1 MRRFWFLVF
10 LALCML
16 AGCTGAGTDQPQTT
30 SFFAMDTVMD
40 FTIYGD
46 ESLLAGAEALISDLE
61 DAVSVTDEN
70 SEVYA
75 INQIGKGA
83 LTGSAGELMQSA
95 LAMCRRTG
103 GALDISIYPVV
114 RAWGFTTGS
123 YQVPGEDT
131 IGELLDHVD
140 YTKIQYND
148 ETGVVSVP
156 DDMKI
161 DLGSVAKG
169 FAGSQT
175 AQYLRENGV
184 DSALLNLGGNVQTV
198 GCKPDGTP
206 WKIAVK
212 DPNGG
217 TPMIVLSIQD
227 QVVVT
232 SGGYERYFEQD
243 GNAYWHIMDPATG
256 RPAESGLL
264 SVTVVGDDGLVCD
277 GLSTALFVMGL
288 EKAAALWQKSDDF
301 EAVFVTTE
309 GDIYITAGLE
319 NSFALTEEHQGAF
332 VRVIERLPKESSD
345 K

>member
-1 MRRFWFLVF
+1 MRRLLFIGL
-10 LALCML
+10 LELCML
-16 AGCTGAGTDQPQTT
+16 AGCADTASDQPQTT

-46 ESLLAGAEALISDLE
+46 KALLTGAEALISDLE
-61 DAVSVTDEN
+61 ETVSVTDKG
-70 SEVYA
+70 SELYE
-75 INQIGKGA
+75 INETGTGM

-123 YQVPGEDT
+123 YQVPEEDT
-131 IGELLDHVD
+131 LGELLDHVD

-148 ETGVVSVP
+148 KTGVVSVP

-169 FAGSQT
+169 FAGRQA

-227 QVVVT
+227 QAVVT

-243 GNAYWHIMDPATG
+243 GNTYWHIMDPATG
-256 RPAESGLL
+256 HPAESGLL
-264 SVTVVGDDGLVCD
+264 SVTIVGGDGLVCD

-288 EKAAALWQKSDDF
+288 EKAAALWQESDDF

-319 NSFALTEEHQGAF
+319 SNFALTEDHQDSF
-332 VRVIERLPKESSD
+332 VYVIGRLPKESSD

>member
-1 MRRFWFLVF
+1 MRRLLFIGL
-10 LALCML
+10 LELCML
-16 AGCTGAGTDQPQTT
+16 AGCADTASDQPQTT

-46 ESLLAGAEALISDLE
+46 KALLTGAEALISDLE
-61 DAVSVTDEN
+61 ETVSVTDKG
-70 SEVYA
+70 SELYE
-75 INQIGKGA
+75 INETGTGM
-83 LTGSAGELMQSA
+83 LTGSAEELMQSA

-114 RAWGFTTGS
+114 QAWGFTTGS
-123 YQVPGEDT
+123 YQVPEEDT
-131 IGELLDHVD
+131 LGELLDHVD

-148 ETGVVSVP
+148 KTGVVSVP

-169 FAGSQT
+169 FAGRQT

-227 QVVVT
+227 QAVVT

-243 GNAYWHIMDPATG
+243 GNTYWHIMDPATG
-256 RPAESGLL
+256 HPAESGLL
-264 SVTVVGDDGLVCD
+264 SVTIVGDDGLVCD

-288 EKAAALWQKSDDF
+288 EKAAALWQESDDF

-319 NSFALTEEHQGAF
+319 SNFALTEDYQDSF
-332 VRVIERLPKESSD
+332 VYVIERLPKESSD